1 MAGRVVSDA
10 TILAGKPVVAG
21 TRIPVS
27 LILNVLAHGYDVE
40 RILAAYPI
48 LTADDV
54 KAALL
59 YSAEFLSG
67 GTSNPA
73 PQPA

>member
-1 MAGRVVSDA
+1 MTSRIVTDPS
-10 TILAGKPVVAG
+10 ILAGKPVVAG

-27 LILNVLAHGYDVE
+27 LILNLLAHGYDVQ
-40 RILAAYPI
+40 RVVQAYPT

-59 YSAEFLSG
+59 YAAAQLPSG
-67 GTSNPA
+67 AREPVREPA
-73 PQPA
+73 